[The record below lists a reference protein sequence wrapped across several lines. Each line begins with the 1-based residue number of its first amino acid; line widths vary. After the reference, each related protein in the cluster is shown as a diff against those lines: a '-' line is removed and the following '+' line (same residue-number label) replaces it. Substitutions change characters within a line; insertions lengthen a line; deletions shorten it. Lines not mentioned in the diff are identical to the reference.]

1 MQQLTV
7 PRRKWN
13 PKGQWVQLGVF
24 SASVL
29 TPLLS
34 RWNELRSAERAR
46 ALREQAEERLKGARG
61 LLPWSRHEAQQQIEE
76 IVRQVTEQVGDRQR
90 SRRVSTLWLVGAGV
104 GLVAAGVTTY
114 VLVRRQ
120 LDWEANGPLVVLPV
134 PSSNGHGRTSLADII
149 EGARRPRGAQPTT
162 AAPAADTAVAAL
174 AAQAAGGVADAA
186 DAVPVGMDEAAEAK
200 FIGNI
205 RTMVFHEADAENLPA
220 EENRVYFANE
230 EEARA
235 AGYRR
240 DRDEMAGESEARTQ
254 TNE

>member
-7 PRRKWN
+7 PRSRWS

-34 RWNELRSAERAR
+34 RWNELRAAERAR

-76 IVRQVTEQVGDRQR
+76 IVRRVTAQVSGRQR

-114 VLVRRQ
+114 VVVRRQ
-120 LDWEANGPLVVLPV
+120 LDWGADGQLVVLPA
-134 PSSNGHGRTSLADII
+134 PSSNGHGKAPLADIM
-149 EGARRPRGAQPTT
+149 ERMRRPRGTQPAT

-174 AAQAAGGVADAA
+174 AAAAQADAA
-186 DAVPVGMDEAAEAK
+186 PMDVAPMEMEDATEAK

-205 RTMVFHEADAENLPA
+205 RTMIFHEANADNLPA
-220 EENRVYFANE
+220 EENRVYFASE
-230 EEARA
+230 EEARI

-240 DRDEMAGESEARTQ
+240 DRDEVPGEPGAQ
-254 TNE
+254 AQANE

>member
-134 PSSNGHGRTSLADII
+134 PSSNGHDTPPLADII
-149 EGARRPRGAQPTT
+149 EGARRLRAAQPAT
-162 AAPAADTAVAAL
+162 AAPAANSAVAAL
-174 AAQAAGGVADAA
+174 AAQAAADQ
-186 DAVPVGMDEAAEAK
+186 MDEAPVDVENVAEAK

-240 DRDEMAGESEARTQ
+240 DRDETAGEPEARTQ